1 MSFTPAI
8 PSLSAPMGASPKPTL
23 VLDLEGVAGKE
34 VKLHE
39 WLDESDGSYYDCVV
53 DWGDGTV
60 ERVNEDNFTTISHT
74 YSDSLNQTLSENAG
88 GGHPRSLMVA

>member
-1 MSFTPAI
+1 
-8 PSLSAPMGASPKPTL
+8 MGASPKPTL

-39 WLDESDGSYYDCVV
+39 WLDESNGSYYDCVV

-60 ERVNEDNFTTISHT
+60 EKVNEDNFNTISHT
-74 YSDSLNQTLSENAG
+74 YAENAG
-88 GGHPRSLMVA
+88 GGYFWQHKSSCCW

>member
-23 VLDLEGVAGKE
+23 VLDLEGVAGQE

-39 WLDESDGSYYDCVV
+39 ALQTAKNYDFTI

-60 ERVNEDNFTTISHT
+60 ERVNEVNFKTISHT
-74 YSDSLNQTLSENAG
+74 YSSDAG
-88 GGHPRSLMVA
+88 GGGNPRSLMVA